1 MKKLLIAVV
10 ALMIGAA
17 VLPGC
22 RGEVDVDESTNVPQP
37 R

>member
-1 MKKLLIAVV
+1 MKKLLIAVAV
-10 ALMIGAA
+10 LMLGAA

-22 RGEVDVDESTNVPQP
+22 RGEVDVDETTNVPQP

>member
-1 MKKLLIAVV
+1 MKKLMIAVAV
-10 ALMIGAA
+10 LVLGAA
-17 VLPGC
+17 ALPGC